1 MQIDHVTVDSLGSS
15 KHELS
20 RTDQILSHLTS
31 TPCLHRHGPT
41 LTGLKHPLFSPQP
54 QQAARFDLAVISCL
68 SRKELAQKQH
78 LGYPSLS
85 SYFASVKIIPTLT
98 SNTVTS
104 SQFPDLGTF
113 LVFPKNSVLNP
124 YSRSKRLLIGT
135 Q

>member
-31 TPCLHRHGPT
+31 TPCLRGLGPT
-41 LTGLKHPLFSPQP
+41 LTGLKHPLLSPPPQP

-68 SRKELAQKQH
+68 SRKELTQKQH
-78 LGYPSLS
+78 LGYPTLS
-85 SYFASVKIIPTLT
+85 SYFASVKIIPTFT
-98 SNTVTS
+98 SDIVTS
-104 SQFPDLGTF
+104 SQFGDLRTIFSF
-113 LVFPKNSVLNP
+113 LEKKPGFEVALM
-124 YSRSKRLLIGT
+124 

>member
-31 TPCLHRHGPT
+31 TPCLRGLGPT
-41 LTGLKHPLFSPQP
+41 LTGLKHPLLSPQP

-68 SRKELAQKQH
+68 SRKELTQKQH
-78 LGYPSLS
+78 LGYPTLS
-85 SYFASVKIIPTLT
+85 SYFASVKIIPTFT
-98 SNTVTS
+98 FDTVTS
-104 SQFPDLGTF
+104 PQFGDLRTIFSF
-113 LVFPKNSVLNP
+113 LEKPGFKP
-124 YSRSKRLLIGT
+124 YSRSKRPLTGT